1 MSLRNQRS
9 SVERVS
15 VPLFLL
21 TVLCLPV
28 QSGFILFHT
37 KELMMSRRSA
47 VIGLL
52 LILLLSGCAETKLQT
67 VDDSILQQQLA
78 LLEDGKTTKE
88 DILIKFGIPS
98 SQFEGERILTYRLRF
113 NQKENRFEVVSVEVD
128 RRDPRFREWLQTEYN
143 LVLVFDEKH
152 ILQRHSMLRIN
163 P

>member
-1 MSLRNQRS
+1 MFWRS
-9 SVERVS
+9 SV
-15 VPLFLL
+15 
-21 TVLCLPV
+21 
-28 QSGFILFHT
+28 IN
-37 KELMMSRRSA
+37 
-47 VIGLL
+47 LL

-163 P
+163 T

>member
-1 MSLRNQRS
+1 
-9 SVERVS
+9 
-15 VPLFLL
+15 
-21 TVLCLPV
+21 
-28 QSGFILFHT
+28 
-37 KELMMSRRSA
+37 MSRRSA

-163 P
+163 S

>member
-1 MSLRNQRS
+1 MFWRS
-9 SVERVS
+9 SV
-15 VPLFLL
+15 
-21 TVLCLPV
+21 
-28 QSGFILFHT
+28 IN
-37 KELMMSRRSA
+37 
-47 VIGLL
+47 LL

>member
-1 MSLRNQRS
+1 
-9 SVERVS
+9 
-15 VPLFLL
+15 
-21 TVLCLPV
+21 
-28 QSGFILFHT
+28 
-37 KELMMSRRSA
+37 MSRRSA

-67 VDDSILQQQLA
+67 VDDSILQQRLA

>member
-1 MSLRNQRS
+1 
-9 SVERVS
+9 
-15 VPLFLL
+15 
-21 TVLCLPV
+21 
-28 QSGFILFHT
+28 
-37 KELMMSRRSA
+37 MSRRSA

-78 LLEDGKTTKE
+78 LLADGKTTKE